1 MLPVLE
7 TPRLVLRPFGKEDA
21 AAVFAIYSDEETN
34 TFLPWFP
41 AKTAED
47 AAALCARHAEESFS
61 VPVYCKG
68 VIRTRSKAETVRS
81 YIVEPLPVPH
91 GTRCGLRLV

>member
-7 TPRLVLRPFGKEDA
+7 TPRLVLRLFGKEDA

-47 AAALCARHAEESFS
+47 AAALCARLAVLPPRTTLKILRAEESCTAS
-61 VPVYCKG
+61 
-68 VIRTRSKAETVRS
+68 A
-81 YIVEPLPVPH
+81 
-91 GTRCGLRLV
+91 

>member
-61 VPVYCKG
+61 FAVCLNDCSAAPSPF
-68 VIRTRSKAETVRS
+68 R
-81 YIVEPLPVPH
+81 
-91 GTRCGLRLV
+91 

>member
-41 AKTAED
+41 AGAGERD
-47 AAALCARHAEESFS
+47 PLCYRHA
-61 VPVYCKG
+61 
-68 VIRTRSKAETVRS
+68 RR
-81 YIVEPLPVPH
+81 
-91 GTRCGLRLV
+91 